1 VNKRVLK
8 HGVAVLLA
16 AAFVLPL
23 ASAGVAASKVDGL
36 TQVSQDGIVDGFAL
50 HQSEM
55 QPSLAENNATGTL
68 VGAFEVGRIFNGGS
82 SAIGVATSP
91 DGGTAWTDRLLPL
104 TIGARQATTPAGT
117 LWRAADPSAAFDA
130 SHNTWLVSS
139 TGLGSQGDTIGLFV
153 NSSNNGLNWSTP
165 VVAHAAAT
173 GDAPQNGSLAC
184 DNNSASSGFGTC
196 YLAYNNSAS
205 SPANALQVITS
216 TDGGATW
223 SAPVGTPD
231 ASTGTSV
238 FTLVQPPASPG
249 TCGRVVVA
257 YTGGGGVSWIAS
269 TDCGAT
275 WSAHTQITPNATATH
290 TVAQGT
296 RTSLVV
302 SGSTDGAGAI
312 YLAWQTRSFRTAQTT
327 LSAAANAGDTN
338 IKVASVTGM
347 VAGGTLTVDAGG
359 TTPETVTIT
368 TVGTAGAAGT
378 GVTFTPALA
387 DPHASGAVVTVNGV
401 ASTSTAAPNDIA
413 LSVMPGPT
421 AANFNAPT
429 RIPIEADSGA
439 LTNTVDHFMP
449 AIAADPSSSGTS
461 ARLGLF
467 YYFYPLAACNYVDT
481 NDALRCSPRV
491 GYVSSTDGGATWSA
505 PSQLSPGPPSL
516 AVYPRT
522 GNDTATTGSPDFGN
536 VLAAAV
542 IPAGH
547 NGGNALGLFPVGI
560 PVNGIDVS
568 MYVNKKGLQIGGAS

>member
-1 VNKRVLK
+1 MNKRVAK
-8 HGVAVLLA
+8 HGIAVLLA

-23 ASAGVAASKVDGL
+23 ASAGVAASKLEGL

-55 QPSLAENNATGTL
+55 QPSLAANTQTGTL

-82 SAIGVATSP
+82 SAIGVSTSP
-91 DGGTAWTDRLLPL
+91 DGGTAWTNRLLPL
-104 TIGARQATTPAGT
+104 TIGARQATTAAGT

-130 SHNTWLVSS
+130 DHNTWLVSS
-139 TGLGSQGDTIGLFV
+139 TGLGSQGETIGLFV
-153 NSSNNGLNWSTP
+153 NSSNNGLNWSPP

-184 DNNSASSGFGTC
+184 DNNSASSGYGTC

-238 FTLVQPPASPG
+238 VTLVQPPASSG

-302 SGSTDGAGAI
+302 SGSTDAAGAI

-338 IKVASVTGM
+338 I
-347 VAGGTLTVDAGG
+347 
-359 TTPETVTIT
+359 
-368 TVGTAGAAGT
+368 
-378 GVTFTPALA
+378 
-387 DPHASGAVVTVNGV
+387 
-401 ASTSTAAPNDIA
+401 
-413 LSVMPGPT
+413 
-421 AANFNAPT
+421 
-429 RIPIEADSGA
+429 
-439 LTNTVDHFMP
+439 
-449 AIAADPSSSGTS
+449 
-461 ARLGLF
+461 
-467 YYFYPLAACNYVDT
+467 
-481 NDALRCSPRV
+481 
-491 GYVSSTDGGATWSA
+491 
-505 PSQLSPGPPSL
+505 
-516 AVYPRT
+516 
-522 GNDTATTGSPDFGN
+522 
-536 VLAAAV
+536 
-542 IPAGH
+542 
-547 NGGNALGLFPVGI
+547 
-560 PVNGIDVS
+560 
-568 MYVNKKGLQIGGAS
+568 

>member
-1 VNKRVLK
+1 
-8 HGVAVLLA
+8 
-16 AAFVLPL
+16 
-23 ASAGVAASKVDGL
+23 VAASKLDGL
-36 TQVSQDGIVDGFAL
+36 TQVSQDSIVDGFAL

-55 QPSLAENNATGTL
+55 QPSLAANNATGTL

-82 SAIGVATSP
+82 SAIGVSTSP

-104 TIGARQATTPAGT
+104 TIGAKQATTPAGT

-130 SHNTWLVSS
+130 RHNTWLVSS
-139 TGLGSQGDTIGLFV
+139 TGLGSQGETIGLFV
-153 NSSNNGLNWSTP
+153 NSSNNGLNWSAP
-165 VVAHAAAT
+165 VVAHQAAT
-173 GDAPQNGSLAC
+173 GDTPQNGSLAC
-184 DNNSASSGFGTC
+184 DDNASSTGYGTC

-238 FTLVQPPASPG
+238 VTLVQPPASAG

-257 YTGGGGVSWIAS
+257 YTGGGGVSWNS
-269 TDCGAT
+269 SPDCGAT
-275 WSAHTQITPNATATH
+275 WSLHTQITPNATATH

-312 YLAWQTRSFRTAQTT
+312 YLAWQTRSFRITQTT
-327 LSAAANAGDTN
+327 LVAAANAGDTN

-347 VAGGTLTVDAGG
+347 AAGNTLTVDAAG
-359 TTPETVTIT
+359 TTPETVTIS
-368 TVGTAGAAGT
+368 TVGTAGTNGT
-378 GVTFTPALA
+378 GVTFSPALA
-387 DPHASGAVVTVNGV
+387 SAHATGAIVTVNGV
-401 ASTSTAAPNDIA
+401 PSTSAATPNDIA

-421 AANFNAPT
+421 AANFGAPV

-449 AIAADPSSSGTS
+449 AIAADPGSSGSS

-467 YYFYPLAACNYVDT
+467 YYVYPLAACQYVSTPD
-481 NDALRCSPRV
+481 LQCSPSV
-491 GYVSSTDGGATWSA
+491 GYVSSTDGGTTWSA
-505 PSQLSPGPPSL
+505 PTQLSPGPPSL

-522 GNDTATTGSPDFGN
+522 LGTGNGGPDFGN

-542 IPAGH
+542 IPTGH
-547 NGGNALGLFPVGI
+547 NGGNAVGLFPVGI